1 MKRQNI
7 MALIVTFICLV
18 TFCTTALAKIK
29 RPVIER
35 GMTKEQVTAALGDPI
50 TASFNEFGDRW
61 MYEGWRGPFFGG
73 SNVRVYVMFDVAGK
87 VVGYEERTCEPT
99 QKEETSSQV
108 CQNAVPSIT
117 QPMYP
122 NGKCCLSDRGFSTLY
137 NKISNSS
144 FGDEKKDL
152 IEVASLGC
160 YFSCSQCA
168 QILGLFSFDD
178 DKYSVLEFMAPRI
191 IDLQNVNLIYSQFTF
206 DDAKKKAA
214 DLLLRATATR

>member
-1 MKRQNI
+1 MVSEVFTASYTPVRCAAVGWWYSTCWLVFGLKIFDYEEAEYNGINCHFHLSCNI
-7 MALIVTFICLV
+7 LYYGIG
-18 TFCTTALAKIK
+18 KIK

-50 TASFNEFGDRW
+50 TASFNEFGDSW
-61 MYEGWRGPFFGG
+61 MYKGWRRPFF
-73 SNVRVYVMFDVAGK
+73 VRIYVMFDVAGK

-137 NKISNSS
+137 NKISNAS
-144 FGDEKKDL
+144 FGDERK
-152 IEVASLGC
+152 I
-160 YFSCSQCA
+160 
-168 QILGLFSFDD
+168 
-178 DKYSVLEFMAPRI
+178 
-191 IDLQNVNLIYSQFTF
+191 
-206 DDAKKKAA
+206 
-214 DLLLRATATR
+214 